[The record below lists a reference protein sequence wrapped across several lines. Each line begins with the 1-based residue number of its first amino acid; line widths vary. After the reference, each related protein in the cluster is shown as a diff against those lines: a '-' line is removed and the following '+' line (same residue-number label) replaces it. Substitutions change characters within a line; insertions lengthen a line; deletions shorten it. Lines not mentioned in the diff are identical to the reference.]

1 MEFWLKKDKWSTA
14 ALNTFVCLIGCS
26 IGDFGTILYFQFY
39 TNITSI
45 MLIMPIAIIN
55 GIFTSIILETIL
67 LLRTMPFKEA
77 FKMATGMSLI
87 SMIAME
93 LAMNFTDIFLEGAL
107 VLSFSSLI
115 PVLVVGFIVPWPYN
129 YWRLVKYNKN
139 CCG

>member
-1 MEFWLKKDKWSTA
+1 MEFWLKKDKWSES

-77 FKMATGMSLI
+77 FKIATGMSLI

-93 LAMNFTDIFLEGAL
+93 LAMNFTDVFLEGAL
-107 VLSFSSLI
+107 VLSFSSIL
-115 PVLVVGFIVPWPYN
+115 PVLIVGFIVPWPYN